1 MVLALEPGVYI
12 EGWGGFR
19 HEHVFVVGAGENEI
33 LTRFQHTL

>member
-19 HEHVFVVGAGENEI
+19 HEHVFIVGVENNEVI
-33 LTRFQHTL
+33 TRFEHSY